1 LIAADNQHPNDA
13 GNALMDSA
21 VFRPALANILRG

>member
-13 GNALMDSA
+13 GNAIMGSA
-21 VFRPALANILRG
+21 VFRPVLSNILRA